1 MGAKPS
7 KKKNAEAAPV
17 AAPVVEQPAA
27 ENVQPVVEQQ
37 PASSDVQEVQE
48 KKESLEELQNEV
60 DESQNT
66 LQEQQ
71 VGTIFF
77 FVNK

>member
-7 KKKNAEAAPV
+7 KKKNAEAAPAPEPV
-17 AAPVVEQPAA
+17 IEQQPAENVPVVEQPV
-27 ENVQPVVEQQ
+27 VQ
-37 PASSDVQEVQE
+37 VQDAQE
-48 KKESLEELQNEV
+48 KKESLDELQNEV

-71 VGTIFF
+71 VGTIFYF
-77 FVNK
+77 Y

>member
-7 KKKNAEAAPV
+7 KKKNAEAAPIPAPV
-17 AAPVVEQPAA
+17 IEQQPAENAPVVEQLV
-27 ENVQPVVEQQ
+27 VQ
-37 PASSDVQEVQE
+37 VQDAQE
-48 KKESLEELQNEV
+48 KKESLDELQNEV

-71 VGTIFF
+71 VGTFYF
-77 FVNK
+77 YY